1 MKYNFDEVIDRKNAK
16 RSYSTKWDDSLRKAK
31 KYGFGDS
38 FPEDKICLQTADMD
52 FKTAPAIIEAMHEVA
67 EHGIY
72 GYSAINDE
80 YRNAVCHWFKTR
92 QVWTFEPSDIMH
104 CNGTHPAL
112 VECIKRFTKP
122 NEGIIVLTPSY
133 SYHDDIEPTGRKFI
147 SVEMIENNGYY
158 TIDFDQLEEACKDEN
173 NTMFVICHPHNPTGR
188 VWNDEELLKMAEI
201 SRKHNV
207 IMVSDEVHSD
217 IIRKNITFK
226 PMMKVVGPQGLI
238 ALTAVN
244 KTFNLAGLCCTNIIV
259 QDETIKEKFAG
270 YYSLPSPFGVAAVI
284 AAYTESEDWVD
295 ALNEYLDETLEWVVQ
310 FVSEKMPRAKC
321 IIPEGS
327 YVIWLDLRGY
337 GLSDEEIKHKI
348 IKEAHLVLQGGS
360 NFDSKYGQQFQR
372 ICIPSP
378 RSMIQEAFERLYHVF
393 ETA

>member
-1 MKYNFDEVIDRKNAK
+1 MKYNFDEIIDRKHAK
-16 RSYSTKWDDSLRKAK
+16 RSYSTKWDDSARKAR
-31 KYGFGDS
+31 KYGFGES

-52 FKTAPAIIEAMHEVA
+52 FKTAPAIIEAMKEVS

-80 YRNAVCHWFKTR
+80 YREAVCHWFKTR
-92 QVWTFEPSDIMH
+92 QNWEFNPEDIMH

-122 NEGIIVLTPSY
+122 GDGIIVLTPSY
-133 SYHDDIEPTGRKFI
+133 SYHDDIENCERIFAG
-147 SVEMIENNGYY
+147 VEMKESDGYY
-158 TIDFDQLEEACKDEN
+158 TIDFEALEKACEDEH
-173 NTMFVICHPHNPTGR
+173 NTLFVICHPHNPTGR

-201 SRKHNV
+201 SRKHHV
-207 IMVSDEVHSD
+207 LMVSDEVHSD

-226 PMMKVVGPQGLI
+226 PMMKVVGSQGLI

-244 KTFNLAGLCCTNIIV
+244 KTFNLAGLSCTNMIV
-259 QDETIKEKFAG
+259 QDEAIKEKFAG
-270 YYSLPSPFGVAAVI
+270 YYSLPNPFGVAAVI
-284 AAYTESEDWVD
+284 AAYTESSEWVD
-295 ALNEYLDETLEWVVQ
+295 ALNEYLDETLQWCYD
-310 FVSEKMPRAKC
+310 FVKEKMPQAKC

-337 GLSDEEIKHKI
+337 GLTDEQIKHKI
-348 IKEAHLVLQGGS
+348 INEAHLVLQGGS
-360 NFDSKYGQQFQR
+360 NFDSRYGQQFQR

-378 RSMIQEAFERLYHVF
+378 RSMIQEAFERLEKVF
-393 ETA
+393 A